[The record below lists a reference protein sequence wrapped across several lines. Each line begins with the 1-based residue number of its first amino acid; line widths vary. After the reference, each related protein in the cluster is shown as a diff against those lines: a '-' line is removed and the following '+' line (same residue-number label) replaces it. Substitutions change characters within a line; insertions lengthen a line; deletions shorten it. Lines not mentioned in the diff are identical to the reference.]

1 MRSSPSVLLATSIL
15 ITSSTTGRMV
25 RPADPAPVA
34 FNDNR
39 ISAGRLHGGVL
50 SVAMVA
56 APGDW
61 RPFGADQRGLTI
73 PVFGEEGKPLQDPG
87 PLLRV
92 PLGTRVEVR
101 LRNLTGRPLVV
112 HGLSARRVAVMDSL
126 VLAPGASGIA
136 RFIADAEGTY
146 YYWGATHGE
155 DFEHRELD
163 DAHLNGALIV
173 DPVGRRAPAP
183 DRVFVIERNMADTFP
198 DGSPDFFHD
207 LFTFNGRPW
216 PHTERLTYDLGDSV
230 RWRIINATNDVH
242 PLHLHG
248 FFFRVDARG
257 DLARDTIY
265 WRAQQRYAVT
275 EPLWDGTTMD
285 MAWHP
290 DRPGGWIFHCH
301 LNPHVAE
308 NTGIGPDTE
317 PLPARIHHLLAGYPM
332 PPGANHAEMAMGGL
346 ILGIIVRPP
355 RGWRPYAG
363 TRRTLRL
370 LVQSDSTAA
379 DTTRRFGYVLQDGD
393 HAPAPDSV
401 RVPGSAIVLHRGE
414 PTRIWVVN
422 RTPEMTQVHW
432 HGLEIESFY
441 DGVAGLSGMDSAIAP
456 PIQPGDSFEVL
467 VTPPRAGTFIYHTH
481 INDIRQQTHG
491 LYGPLIVLDSGQAW
505 NPDSDRV
512 YTIGNVPGHL
522 AVNGGTTL
530 APATLKV
537 GVPYRFRFI
546 NITITSPGIHLRMMR
561 NGAPAQWT
569 PLAKD
574 GRALPPWQR
583 TPVDARQPINIG
595 ETYDFGVQSAD
606 TGTMSLE
613 VWRADGAILLTRQLL
628 RFER

>member
-1 MRSSPSVLLATSIL
+1 MTRNLPSLLVATSVIAAL
-15 ITSSTTGRMV
+15 GGGRPMH
-25 RPADPAPVA
+25 PAQPAPIS

-39 ISAGRLHGGVL
+39 VPAGRLHKGVL
-50 SVAMVA
+50 EVTMVA

-61 RPFGADQRGLTI
+61 RPFGTDKRGLTL

-92 PLGTRVEVR
+92 PLGTRVVVR
-101 LRNLTGRPLVV
+101 LRNLTGAPLVV
-112 HGLSARRVAVMDSL
+112 HGLSSRRVPVLDSL
-126 VLAPGASGIA
+126 VLAAGASGVA
-136 RFIADAEGTY
+136 RFTADAEGTY

-163 DAHLNGALIV
+163 DAHLNGAFIV
-173 DPVGRRAPAP
+173 DPAGRAPAP
-183 DRVFVIERNMADTFP
+183 DRVFVIERNMADTMP
-198 DGSPDFFHD
+198 DGGPDFFHD

-216 PHTERLTYDLGDSV
+216 PYTERLTYDLGDSV

-248 FFFRVDARG
+248 FYFRVDARG
-257 DLARDTIY
+257 DLARDTLY
-265 WRAQQRYAVT
+265 WPAQRRYAVT
-275 EPLWDGTTMD
+275 EPLWDGTTLT

-332 PPGANHAEMAMGGL
+332 PPGANHAQMAMGGL
-346 ILGIIVRPP
+346 VLGINVRPP
-355 RGWRPYAG
+355 QGWHPYAG
-363 TRRTLRL
+363 PRRTLRL

-379 DTTRRFGYVLQDGD
+379 DTTRRFGYVLQDGT

-422 RTPEMTQVHW
+422 HTPEMTQVHW
-432 HGLEIESFY
+432 HGLEIESYY

-456 PIQPGDSFEVL
+456 PIEPGDSFQVL

-491 LYGPLIVLDSGQAW
+491 LYGPLIVLDSGQRW

-530 APATLKV
+530 APATLKA

-561 NGAPAQWT
+561 NGAPVQWT

-574 GRALPPWQR
+574 GRALAPWQR

-595 ETYDFGVQSAD
+595 ETFDFGMETPD
-606 TGTMSLE
+606 TGAVALE
-613 VWRADGAILLTRQLL
+613 FWRADGTILLARQVLH
-628 RFER
+628 FER